1 MGLDITGLGAVFD
14 FGSKVLERIFPDP
27 TERLKAQTALTQ
39 LKESGELAQLAG
51 QMEINKVE
59 ASSTNWFIAGGR
71 PFVGWICGLG
81 LAYVAIVEPLARF
94 AAQVW
99 FKYNGPFPL
108 IDTSLTMQVLL
119 GMLGL
124 AAARSVEKIKG
135 AEGNR

>member
-27 TERLKAQTALTQ
+27 TERLKAQTALSQ

-59 ASSTNWFIAGGR
+59 ASSTNWFIAGWR